1 MHRSAYMQSKNNVSL
16 ATMTLTMR
24 KFSRL
29 EGQVSLMTKSLSLA
43 LFFSAVLSAFSQTV
57 TPANFDGKT
66 WWSHVKVLASDDMEG
81 RETGSEGLRKAAAY
95 IVEQAK
101 KDGLQPAGSDG
112 FYQLV
117 KFRSMQID
125 ESQSSLALVRGGKD
139 ETLVLGE
146 DAMFSTRVDLAP
158 QVDAQLVF
166 VGYGLHVPE
175 FNYDDFAGLDL
186 KGKVAVIFSGST
198 SDMPAALAAH
208 YQSMA
213 ERARVLKAA
222 GAVGYIAIPNP
233 ASMDIP
239 WGRMKLARTR
249 PSMVLADNALNDA
262 AGIHLAVIF
271 NPAQAEKLFA
281 GSGHSFPEIADL
293 GKDRKPLPHFPL
305 VVGLKARTKV
315 IEKEV
320 ESSNVIARLPGS
332 DPKLKDEYVVLSA
345 HMDHLGI
352 GEPINGDRIY
362 NGAMDNASGSALL
375 LDLAAALS
383 QAKIKTRRSLLFIWV
398 TAEEKGLLGSR
409 YFASKPTVPG
419 KALVA
424 DINTDMF
431 LPIFPL
437 KIVTVYGL
445 QESDLGDRARDVATR
460 EKVAVQ
466 ADPQP
471 LRNIFVRS
479 DQYSFIREGVPSLA
493 MKSGTE
499 KGSPEEAIEKK
510 WLTERY
516 HAPSDDL
523 DQPVDLAA
531 AAKFEDI
538 VRDLT
543 LEVANAADRPHWK
556 SDSFFKRFEK
566 ANPKN

>member
-1 MHRSAYMQSKNNVSL
+1 MLPKFLSLFLFL
-16 ATMTLTMR
+16 ATAISASAQT
-24 KFSRL
+24 SN
-29 EGQVSLMTKSLSLA
+29 LA
-43 LFFSAVLSAFSQTV
+43 AS
-57 TPANFDGKT
+57 DGKT
-66 WWSHVKVLASDDMEG
+66 WWNYVRVLASDDMEG
-81 RETGSEGLRKAAAY
+81 RETGSDGLRKAASY

-112 FYQLV
+112 FYQPV
-117 KFRSMQID
+117 KLRSRQID
-125 ESQSSLALVRGGKD
+125 ENQSTLALVRGEKRVP
-139 ETLVLGE
+139 LVLGE

-158 QVDAQLVF
+158 EVDAPLVF
-166 VGYGLHVPE
+166 VGYGLRIPE
-175 FNYDDFAGLDL
+175 LNYDDFSGLDL
-186 KGKVAVIFSGST
+186 KGKVAVIFNGST

-213 ERARVLKAA
+213 ERKKALLA
-222 GAVGYIAIPNP
+222 VGALGYIAIPNP
-233 ASMDIP
+233 VSMDIP
-239 WGRMKLARTR
+239 WARMKLARTR
-249 PSMVLADNALNDA
+249 PSMALADPVLDDS
-262 AGIHLAVIF
+262 AGIKLAVTF
-271 NPAQAEKLFA
+271 NPAQAELLFA
-281 GSGHSFPEIADL
+281 GSGHSFQEIADL
-293 GKDRKPLPHFPL
+293 GKDRKPLPRFPL
-305 VVGLKARTKV
+305 VVALKARAKV
-315 IEKEV
+315 IFKEV
-320 ESSNVIARLPGS
+320 DSANVIARMHGS
-332 DPKLKDEYVVLSA
+332 DPTLMNEYVVLSA

-383 QAKIKTRRSLLFIWV
+383 QAKVKTRRSILFVWV

-409 YFASKPTVPG
+409 YFAARPTVPG
-419 KALVA
+419 RSLVA

-437 KIVTVYGL
+437 KILTVYGL
-445 QESDLGDRARDVATR
+445 VESDLGDAVRRAAAR

-466 ADPQP
+466 PDPEP
-471 LRNIFVRS
+471 LRNIFIRS

-493 MKSGTE
+493 MKVGFE
-499 KGSPEEAIEKK
+499 KASPEAALEKK

-523 DQPVDLAA
+523 NQPVDFTAA
-531 AAKFEDI
+531 GKFEGI

-543 LEVANAADRPHWK
+543 LDVANANQRPRWK

-566 ANPKN
+566 ADANP